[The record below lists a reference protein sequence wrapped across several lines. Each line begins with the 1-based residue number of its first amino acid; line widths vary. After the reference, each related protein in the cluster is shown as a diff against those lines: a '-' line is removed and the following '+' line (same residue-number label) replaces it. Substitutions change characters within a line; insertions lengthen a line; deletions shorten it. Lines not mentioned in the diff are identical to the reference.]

1 MNKVSEEAND
11 SSAAAKPHR
20 RKRCFVI
27 SPIGEPGSEVREH
40 ADDVLVEIIQPAV
53 EEAGYDVHRADHAS
67 GPGKITEEMFDWIFN
82 DDLIIAILSDRN
94 PNVYFELAVAQSA
107 ARPVI
112 MMIVSKEQLPFD
124 VKDERVIKY
133 DLKPSSNRERKYAKE
148 LLAAI
153 RKVET
158 VHEHRVSFAPQKSP
172 LGKDDGAL
180 TVITHQR
187 DHRTEDYTQLLGSSK
202 KFLMLSGISLNSWHS
217 RVPYAEAMMRQV
229 ALGCSVQVLIMD
241 AENPALGQM
250 LNNTSILDNVQ
261 REIRASLKLW
271 SELEAKHDRIQICT
285 VKRGIIYQQ
294 STLNENEVAYTP
306 YYYSFAT
313 SDCPTFLAKA
323 KSPIYRA
330 QKHEL
335 DRLWRENAPVA

>member
-1 MNKVSEEAND
+1 M
-11 SSAAAKPHR
+11 
-20 RKRCFVI
+20 I

-153 RKVET
+153 RKVEA
-158 VHEHRVSFAPQKSP
+158 VQEHRVSFAPQKSP
-172 LGKDDGAL
+172 LGKDGGGAL
-180 TVITHQR
+180 MVMARQR
-187 DHRTEDYTQLLGSSK
+187 DHRTEDYYQLLESSTD
-202 KFLMLSGISLNSWHS
+202 FLMMSGISMHTWHS
-217 RVPYAEAMMRQV
+217 RVPYGEALMKQV
-229 ALGCSVQVLIMD
+229 ARGCRVQALIMD
-241 AENPALGQM
+241 EENPALGQM
-250 LNNTSILDNVQ
+250 LNNSSALDLVQ
-261 REIRASLKLW
+261 REIRASLNLW
-271 SELEAKHDRIQICT
+271 RDLEAKHDLVKVCT

-294 STLNENEVAYTP
+294 TTLNENNVAYTP

-313 SDCPTFLAKA
+313 SDSPTFVVKA
-323 KSPIYRA
+323 TSPIYKA

-335 DRLWRENAPVA
+335 DRLWRENAPAA